1 MDTQGSVSLLGGVR
15 RVLSLSIRAID
26 STPLFNDTICVGLVC
41 ISKVRLL
48 GSGVLSKGP
57 SS

>member
-15 RVLSLSIRAID
+15 RVIPLSIRAID

-41 ISKVRLL
+41 IAKVRLL
-48 GSGVLSKGP
+48 GSGVLSKGL